1 MEKCLFAPHMPSLR
15 YLRLDGSISLERR
28 TEIVNQFNSDE
39 SIRVLLL
46 TTKVGGLGLNLS
58 AAQLVIMLESDWN
71 PHADL
76 QAIDRAHRI
85 GQQGVSF
92 LFLSMRRVY
101 KLRNNNTT
109 DFLQYFE
116 SILFSRHYKCIG

>member
-1 MEKCLFAPHMPSLR
+1 MPSLR
-15 YLRLDGSISLERR
+15 YLRLDCSISLERK
-28 TEIVNQFNSDE
+28 TKIVNQYNSDE

-58 AAQLVIMLESDWN
+58 AAQLMIMLESDWN
-71 PHADL
+71 PHSDL

-92 LFLSMRRVY
+92 LFLSVRKVN
-101 KLRNNNTT
+101 KLRTNNTI